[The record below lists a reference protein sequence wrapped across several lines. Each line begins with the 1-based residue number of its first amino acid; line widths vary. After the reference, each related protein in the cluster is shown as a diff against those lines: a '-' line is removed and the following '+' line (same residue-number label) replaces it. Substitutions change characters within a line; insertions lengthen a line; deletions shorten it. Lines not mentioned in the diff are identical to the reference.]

1 MLILLFFFL
10 FIRSKIM
17 LYVER
22 DENGNITA
30 LHMSPDPRAGEQKTI
45 MDEEILAFLDK
56 SVDTDPWIQLLSLSD
71 VGIIRILEDLI
82 DLLIR
87 KNVILF
93 TELPSEAQAK
103 ISERKKVRERIAPEN
118 FMVDDI
124 L

>member
-1 MLILLFFFL
+1 
-10 FIRSKIM
+10 M

-22 DENGNITA
+22 DEHGKIIG
-30 LHMSPDPRAGEQKTI
+30 LHSSPEQKAGEQKSIT
-45 MDEEILAFLDK
+45 DEELLEFLNK
-56 SVDTDPWIQLLSLSD
+56 SVDTDPWIQLLTLSD
-71 VGIIRILEDLI
+71 IGIIRILEDLI

-93 TELPSEAQAK
+93 TELPLEAQAK
-103 ISERKKVRERIAPEN
+103 ISERKKVRERIAPGD